1 MKPRLHTRVKLMT
14 DKLIQFL
21 YESDEKEIDYR
32 TIAML
37 NDSIPGGHVSMITK
51 LVFEELMKR
60 YKRSKKL
67 REDFILELDIGKR
80 GKPILKVIKRPL
92 PTESS

>member
-1 MKPRLHTRVKLMT
+1 MT
-14 DKLIQFL
+14 DKLIRFL
-21 YESDEKEIDYR
+21 YESNEKEIVIDYR

-37 NDSIPGGHVSMITK
+37 SNSIPGGHTSLITK

-67 REDFILELDIGKR
+67 REDFILELDVGKR
-80 GKPILKVIKRPL
+80 GKPILKVVKRSL
-92 PTESS
+92 AIESP